1 MFISALDKF
10 TTLDYPNHL
19 ACIIFTGGCNL
30 RCSYCHNA
38 EMVLPELVKKIEN
51 PIPFQTVLNFLESRV
66 GMLDGVVICG
76 GEPTVQLDLADR
88 IAEIKVRGFKVK
100 LDTNGTNPQVLQ
112 KLIKRNLLDYIAMDL
127 KDSLPYRKQL
137 VGTDI
142 SKETV
147 EKSIEIIMKSGLEYE
162 FRSTILPAF
171 HNLETMKKMGNS
183 IKGAKKWAIQRFR
196 SGKTLNEM
204 FAGLEEFEGDEM
216 EFIKNQLAEYAE
228 MIEVR

>member
-1 MFISALDKF
+1 MFISAFDKF

-38 EMVLPELVKKIEN
+38 EMVLPELIKKIEE
-51 PIPFQTVLNFLESRV
+51 PIPFETVLNFLLSRI

-76 GEPTVQLDLADR
+76 GEPTMQIDLPER
-88 IAEIKVRGFKVK
+88 IDEIKAMGFKVK
-100 LDTNGTNPQVLQ
+100 LDTNGTNPQMLQ
-112 KLIKRNLLDYIAMDL
+112 KLVNEKRLDYIAMDL

-137 VGTDI
+137 IGTDI
-142 SKETV
+142 ARETI
-147 EKSIEIIMKSGLEYE
+147 EKSIEIVMNSGIDYE

-171 HNLETMKKMGNS
+171 HNLETMKKMGNN
-183 IKGAKKWAIQRFR
+183 IRGAKKWALQKFR
-196 SGKTLNEM
+196 SNKTLTEM
-204 FAGLEEFEGDEM
+204 FGGLEEFEGDEM
-216 EFIKNQLAEYAE
+216 DFIKNQLAEYAE